1 MLPVLDKSMPVKLVW
16 SDEFDG
22 DLSSWHQDDF
32 LGVTP
37 HRTGSKYLTDAGMYD
52 AAQGWTSAPVRHAG
66 RYDKFRDVVHR
77 IENNQLVLQAVVVK
91 EKNELRQNFT
101 DKGGVVHRYG
111 EHKIYLPWLS
121 TSLYMGKPDGGG
133 LISDPST
140 LLGTAKPGTVSE
152 VRVNLTKQMIRN
164 MRWNFWLM
172 STVGKDYDKNVA
184 EVEIDT
190 PEAQY
195 SVRTDKFGNS
205 VLMKVV
211 GGEAGD
217 TPNGQIDLASFGIN
231 LREGWH
237 TFTLVWNLD
246 GTLEFNIDGIL
257 VNRDDRHITM
267 NAYFIMA
274 FECNSG
280 VKEARPVGDQVDW
293 ENYETDVYMPEDTGL
308 TAESC
313 ILDIDLISQHEVR
326 VDYVRVWEIVKAK
339 TSALPDIDLGVEK
352 ELTIDQE
359 IQMLADL
366 YEKAETEIIA
376 LNRSCGA
383 YRDVIESLNL
393 RNSELDREKT
403 ELIAKVDRFV
413 AVEHKL
419 LTRIDALV
427 DEKATL
433 KDVSEQGPP
442 VTPESRQRLRE
453 LLSRATSTDA

>member
-1 MLPVLDKSMPVKLVW
+1 M
-16 SDEFDG
+16 
-22 DLSSWHQDDF
+22 
-32 LGVTP
+32 
-37 HRTGSKYLTDAGMYD
+37 R
-52 AAQGWTSAPVRHAG
+52 
-66 RYDKFRDVVHR
+66 
-77 IENNQLVLQAVVVK
+77 AVVV
-91 EKNELRQNFT
+91 NESNKLRKNFT
-101 DKGGVVHRYG
+101 DKNGEIHPYG
-111 EHKIYLPWLS
+111 ENNIYLPWLAGS
-121 TSLYMGKPDGGG
+121 RYMNKPVGDG

-140 LLGTAKPGTVSE
+140 LLGTAKPGTITE

-195 SVRTDKFGNS
+195 SIRTNKFGNS

-217 TPNGQIDLASFGIN
+217 TPNGEIDLASFGIN

-257 VNRDDRHITM
+257 VNRDDRKVTM

-280 VKEARPVGDQVDW
+280 VKELRPLKDQVDW
-293 ENYETDVYMPEDTGL
+293 ENYEAGVYMPVDPGL

-313 ILDIDLISQHEVR
+313 ILDIDLVDQHEVR
-326 VDYVRVWEIVKAK
+326 IDYVRVWEMVKAK
-339 TSALPDIDLGVEK
+339 TSAIPDIDLSVENG
-352 ELTIDQE
+352 LTVDQE
-359 IQMLADL
+359 IQMLADM

-376 LNRSCGA
+376 LNTSGDA
-383 YRDVIESLNL
+383 YRNAIDVIKARNL
-393 RNSELDREKT
+393 ELAWEKSQ
-403 ELIAKVDRFV
+403 LLAKVDRFV
-413 AVEHKL
+413 VTEHTL
-419 LTRIDALV
+419 LARIDALV
-427 DEKATL
+427 SEIATL
-433 KDVSEQGPP
+433 KAPPEQGPP
-442 VTPESRQRLRE
+442 VTPKSRQRLRE
-453 LLSRATSTDA
+453 LLSRARSTY